1 MRSYGQYCAVAKALD
16 VIGDRWTLLIVREL
30 LAQGPCRYTD
40 LRRCLPGIATNL
52 LAERLRELEH
62 AGVLVRE
69 DAPPPVATAL
79 FSLTPRGEQL
89 RTVVYELGRW
99 GIPLMV
105 DTTPDEEYRSHWL
118 QMPVE
123 LYLAD
128 DSPEHAPTTIE
139 VRAGEQ
145 PMLIEARNGTVSTR
159 PGESADADAVL
170 SGPPQIVL
178 GVLTGA
184 LDPDEASERGL
195 RFDGERAALERLQRL
210 KFSGAPREGRR
221 LGDAVARLA
230 NAAPPDAG
238 FAEDMQVVLGSSD
251 AVPSDP
257 GWDR

>member
-1 MRSYGQYCAVAKALD
+1 MRSYGQYCSVAKALD
-16 VIGDRWTLLIVREL
+16 VVGDRWTLLIVREL

-62 AGVLVRE
+62 AGILVRE

-89 RTVVYELGRW
+89 RAVVYELGRW

-105 DTTPDEEYRSHWL
+105 DTRPEEEYRSHWL

-123 LYLAD
+123 LFLAD
-128 DSPEHAPTTIE
+128 DASEHESTTIE

-145 PMLIEARNGTVSTR
+145 PMLIEAREGVISTR
-159 PGESADADAVL
+159 AGTSEHADAVL
-170 SGPPQIVL
+170 SGPPQLVL

-184 LDPDEASERGL
+184 LDADEAVAQGL
-195 RFDGERAALERLQRL
+195 CFDGERAALERLQ
-210 KFSGAPREGRR
+210 PRT
-221 LGDAVARLA
+221 
-230 NAAPPDAG
+230 
-238 FAEDMQVVLGSSD
+238 FSD
-251 AVPSDP
+251 AV
-257 GWDR
+257 RL